1 SIDPGN
7 SPGVSGKAEKK
18 ISETDNSVLKLPAG
32 FNATVLAD
40 SVGRARHIVVTKKGA
55 LYIKLSKFVNGKG
68 ILRIKD
74 TDGDGK
80 IDDIKSFG
88 NYIGTGIT
96 IKDGFL
102 YTSSNDEIFRYKLD
116 ENEEVINPD
125 SPEKIITGLINGRQ

>member
-1 SIDPGN
+1 
-7 SPGVSGKAEKK
+7 
-18 ISETDNSVLKLPAG
+18 
-32 FNATVLAD
+32 
-40 SVGRARHIVVTKKGA
+40 
-55 LYIKLSKFVNGKG
+55 LSTEKG

-102 YTSSNDEIFRYKLD
+102 YTSSNDEIFRYQLD

-125 SPEKIITGLINGRQ
+125 LPEKNYYRINKRQTT